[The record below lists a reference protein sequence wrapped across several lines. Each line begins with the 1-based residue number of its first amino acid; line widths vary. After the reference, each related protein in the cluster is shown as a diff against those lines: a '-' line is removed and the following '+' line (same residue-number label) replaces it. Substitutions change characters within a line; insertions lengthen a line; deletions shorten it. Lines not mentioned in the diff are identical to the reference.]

1 MKQIIV
7 NFIGIFLLVG
17 FSVPPKMEKKI
28 DKEIS
33 SVFSIESFQKEVIS
47 MGDDLQHE
55 LSVSFQDEKFQK
67 ILVDSVVI
75 GYFYYGYAL
84 SKTDTFDFVVIFDT
98 EFIVKKIKVLAYRE
112 DYGGEIGSTR
122 WLRQFNDLKTADAVT
137 YGKEIKAISGAT
149 ISASSMTIA
158 VNNLLK
164 SLEILK
170 NKNVL

>member
-1 MKQIIV
+1 MNRVIGI
-7 NFIGIFLLVG
+7 FIGISFLVG

-33 SVFSIESFQKEVIS
+33 SIFSIESFQKEVIS
-47 MGDDLQHE
+47 VEETLQQE
-55 LSVSFQDEKFQK
+55 LSVSFQGESFQK
-67 ILVDSVVI
+67 ILVDSSVI
-75 GYFYYGYAL
+75 GFFYYGYAP
-84 SKTDTFDFVVIFDT
+84 SKTDTFDFVVIFDS

-122 WLRQFNDLKTADAVT
+122 WLRQFNDLNTTDAVT

-164 SLEILK
+164 SLEILR
-170 NKNVL
+170 NKKAL